1 MDIHLAILLV
11 VIPLIKNKAIRY
23 SIAIVVVIFWIGVL
37 SCRLYFHA
45 HYLTDVIGGFSL
57 GMIWIALFS
66 MMLPLFNIKLKK
78 K

>member
-1 MDIHLAILLV
+1 
-11 VIPLIKNKAIRY
+11 IPLIKNKAIQY

-57 GMIWIALFS
+57 GMIWVALFS
-66 MMLPLFNIKLKK
+66 MTLPLFNIKLRKK
-78 K
+78 